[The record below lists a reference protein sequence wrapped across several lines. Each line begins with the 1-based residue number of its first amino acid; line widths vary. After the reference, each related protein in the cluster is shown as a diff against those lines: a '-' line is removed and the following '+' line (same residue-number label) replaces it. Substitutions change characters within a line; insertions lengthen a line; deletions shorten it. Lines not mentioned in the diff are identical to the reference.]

1 MVAVQEG
8 RLTSVALADVA
19 DRQRT
24 VPQDA
29 PMVAAALAIGTSF
42 GAAGLGLCFDPARPS
57 ALMT

>member
-1 MVAVQEG
+1 
-8 RLTSVALADVA
+8 VA

-24 VPQDA
+24 LPPDA

-42 GAAGLGLCFDPARPS
+42 GAAGLGLRFDPTRPS